1 MTTVAVA
8 AARYVRIALA
18 SAITGLTVEAIEQK
32 IKGGVWLE
40 GQQYVRKG
48 REIYIDMRGFEKW
61 VEQEMVGSS

>member
-18 SAITGLTVEAIEQK
+18 AAITGLSVEAIEQK

>member
-61 VEQEMVGSS
+61 VEQEMVGSN